1 MGGMESWWM
10 SQGRFKS
17 ILSTEEW
24 QGQGAGGRKF
34 GICLQ
39 NGKSPGLI
47 TGSIFRCLWS
57 ARY

>member
-1 MGGMESWWM
+1 M